1 MRVALWIVIVLASVG
16 PRAFAQ
22 SRDIVVET
30 PGERTTQ
37 NKLLIGGIAAAGV
50 LAGAAGLYYHLD
62 SRSSSN
68 DVSADAETGRPWTQ
82 SLQDKVDRAADDRT
96 RAAVFYGVGGALVV
110 TAIVVLIVTE
120 PATETA
126 VIHPHT
132 ALPTL
137 APTPGGAVVGGAWSF

>member
-1 MRVALWIVIVLASVG
+1 MRVALWIVIALASVG

-22 SRDIVVET
+22 SRDIIVET
-30 PGERTTQ
+30 PGERTPQ
-37 NKLLIGGIAAAGV
+37 NKLLIGGIAVVGV

-68 DVSADAETGRPWTQ
+68 DVSADAPTGRPWTQ

-96 RAAVFYGVGGALVV
+96 RAAVFYGVGGAAIVG
-110 TAIVVLIVTE
+110 AIVVLIVTE
-120 PATETA
+120 PATETS

-132 ALPTL
+132 ARATV
-137 APTPGGAVVGGAWSF
+137 APLPGGALVGGAWSF